1 MSRYIDADEL
11 HKQGWMFV
19 VIGIK
24 RDGEEEVYRTDK
36 YSEAV
41 ERVLITPLEETYIG
55 YRIDW
60 EKEDRLNREDK
71 E

>member
-1 MSRYIDADEL
+1 
-11 HKQGWMFV
+11 MFV

-24 RDGEEEVYRTDK
+24 RDGEEEVLRTDK
-36 YSEAV
+36 YSEAA

-60 EKEDRLNREDK
+60 EKEK
-71 E
+71 